1 MIRGKTEF
9 LNPKTP
15 NLDLWRKLH
24 AAILDRGGMRE
35 NRADDD
41 NFTIIWQPSHTRATV
56 DETACMKH
64 LRRGND
70 AADYFANLG
79 RAMHPSVSEL
89 VITTQARYRAAKNWM
104 TWIAK
109 AAALQYDSAFG
120 KCDHYLRD
128 KTRCKMKGADQK
140 YLMRPK
146 Y

>member
-1 MIRGKTEF
+1 
-9 LNPKTP
+9 
-15 NLDLWRKLH
+15 
-24 AAILDRGGMRE
+24 
-35 NRADDD
+35 
-41 NFTIIWQPSHTRATV
+41 
-56 DETACMKH
+56 MKH

-79 RAMHPSVSEL
+79 RAMHPSVSDL

-120 KCDHYLRD
+120 KCDHYRRD

-140 YLMRPK
+140 VRVPDEAKILRRMPWASHSLGIVEYTREI
-146 Y
+146 